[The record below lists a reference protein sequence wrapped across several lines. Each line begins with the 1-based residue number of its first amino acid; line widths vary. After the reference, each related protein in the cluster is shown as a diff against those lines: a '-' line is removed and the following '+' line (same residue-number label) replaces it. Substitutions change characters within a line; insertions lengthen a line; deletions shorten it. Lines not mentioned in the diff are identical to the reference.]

1 MISQPVWLILGM
13 NRAHAPARDRTV
25 EVMFRRLTQLQLVFD
40 IALGSGWF
48 LLSAFVGG
56 FHLTSAAVALG
67 MGAALALRRV
77 SPALALIVA
86 WAFSI
91 GQVSIGA
98 SPQPANLAIL
108 PVLYATAAYGS
119 RRLRWVGFV
128 SSFLG
133 AAVITVS
140 LLLPNFSI
148 HLSSVGPTV
157 IAGTDAVSIAR
168 SSVVVFVGSTA
179 AFLLSW
185 TMGLLTSIWRQ
196 SWENRR
202 AVAVVTEEMV
212 AEQERVRIA
221 RDMHDVVAHSLAVV
235 VAQADGARYLGSKD
249 PAATDAALATIATTA
264 REALSDVR
272 VLLAQLR
279 HTQDDSPQPTLV
291 DLDRL
296 FEQLRGSGLKI
307 AKQVSGIPL
316 ALGTG
321 QQLAVYRIVQESLT
335 NALRHADPGHEVA
348 VHFGWTVHGLDLTI
362 SSVLL
367 AAKTTRTGRTAI
379 IGAPTAGHGIAGMT
393 ERAALVGGHLT
404 AGVDASSGATRFVVH
419 AWLPERAVVSS

>member
-1 MISQPVWLILGM
+1 MIRKLSS
-13 NRAHAPARDRTV
+13 
-25 EVMFRRLTQLQLVFD
+25 TQLTVD
-40 IALGSGWF
+40 VVIGGVWF
-48 LLSAFVGG
+48 LLNGFVAGG
-56 FHLTSAAVALG
+56 GTVHIAVAFG

-77 SPALALIVA
+77 SPTLALIVA
-86 WAFSI
+86 WVFSI

-98 SPQPANLAIL
+98 TPLPANVAIL
-108 PVLYATAAYGS
+108 PVLYATSAYGS
-119 RRLRWVGFV
+119 RTLRWVGFA

-133 AAVITVS
+133 AAVITAS
-140 LLLPNFSI
+140 LLLPNFVST
-148 HLSSVGPTV
+148 LLSVGPTV
-157 IAGTDAVSIAR
+157 ISGDPVALIR
-168 SSVVVFVGSTA
+168 SSIVVFVGSAA

-185 TMGLLTSIWRQ
+185 TAGLLTRIWRQ
-196 SWENRR
+196 SRESRQ
-202 AVAVVTEEMV
+202 AAVVATEEMV

-235 VAQADGARYLGSKD
+235 VAQADGARYLGWKD
-249 PAATDAALATIATTA
+249 PAATDAALVTIATTA

-279 HTQDDSPQPTLV
+279 HPQDDGPQPTLV

-296 FEQLRGSGLKI
+296 LEQLRGSGLTVT
-307 AKQVSGIPL
+307 QEVSGTPL

-335 NALRHADPGHEVA
+335 NALRHSEREQAVT

-362 SSVLL
+362 SSALTP
-367 AAKTTRTGRTAI
+367 AKTTRTGRTAI
-379 IGAPTAGHGIAGMT
+379 VGAPTAGHGIAGMT

-404 AGVDASSGATRFVVH
+404 AGVIGARFVVH
-419 AWLPERAVVSS
+419 AWLPERAVVGERAVPA